1 MEEEDIDTCM
11 SDDVETAET
20 PAPSAGVAAP
30 VEAWTDPDVGMGP
43 EEVSAPVK
51 RVIDLTGMPV
61 PTQQLLATLEDAIK
75 AGCSPYGLTSEV
87 DVDIGCSSDIIVQN
101 MRKTELV
108 TTTAAAEPKHIAYRR
123 VLVDWMCELGEVF
136 RIQKTTMHVAIGYLD
151 RILQDVSVSR
161 ARLQLVA
168 LCCLLIATKYE
179 EAEEN
184 VPSVRVLAEYTNN
197 TYQPSMIHQMEIMVL
212 TRLSWSLTVVT
223 PLHFLGLYI
232 EKGMIFTTDTMQGVP
247 LIPKVPRYVKK
258 YVEFFADL
266 TLQEYAFQ
274 RYLPSKLAAAIV
286 AASRRALS
294 IRPLW
299 NKALTELVGYSQLD
313 IADVFTH
320 VWKYYL
326 ECFPTEGAAA
336 DKAHAP
342 FPTPTNV
349 TAMVEDL
356 DE

>member
-1 MEEEDIDTCM
+1 M
-11 SDDVETAET
+11 
-20 PAPSAGVAAP
+20 
-30 VEAWTDPDVGMGP
+30 
-43 EEVSAPVK
+43 
-51 RVIDLTGMPV
+51 
-61 PTQQLLATLEDAIK
+61 
-75 AGCSPYGLTSEV
+75 
-87 DVDIGCSSDIIVQN
+87 
-101 MRKTELV
+101 
-108 TTTAAAEPKHIAYRR
+108 
-123 VLVDWMCELGEVF
+123 
-136 RIQKTTMHVAIGYLD
+136 IQ
-151 RILQDVSVSR
+151 
-161 ARLQLVA
+161 
-168 LCCLLIATKYE
+168 
-179 EAEEN
+179 
-184 VPSVRVLAEYTNN
+184 
-197 TYQPSMIHQMEIMVL
+197 
-212 TRLSWSLTVVT
+212 
-223 PLHFLGLYI
+223 
-232 EKGMIFTTDTMQGVP
+232 GMIFTTDTMQGVP

-266 TLQEYAFQ
+266 TLQGVWLWSNQLCTSALTDCVDDPPPEYAFQ